1 MRQYLVGDVMTKI
14 RSFFNKLMQGRYGA
28 DLLTRDMT
36 WFALGLVLISA
47 LTNNRWLNSIGLI
60 LLLLSYIRMF
70 SKNINARY
78 KENIKYNKIRRNII
92 SKVKRSFI
100 RIKDLPKYKYLRCP
114 SCNKQLRIPRGKKNI
129 VVTCP
134 ACRHKFDA

>member
-1 MRQYLVGDVMTKI
+1 MTKI
-14 RSFFNKLMQGRYGA
+14 RNFFTKLMQGRYGV
-28 DLLTRDMT
+28 DILSRDIT
-36 WFALGLVLISA
+36 WFSLGLVLIASFTRNR
-47 LTNNRWLNSIGLI
+47 LLNNIALI
-60 LLLLSYIRMF
+60 LLLISYVRVF

-92 SKVKRSFI
+92 NKIKRTFK
-100 RIKDLPKYKYLRCP
+100 RIKDLPKYRYLRCK

-134 ACRHKFDA
+134 SCRSKFDA